1 MNDWGGERLGE
12 GDVGEAF
19 TLVPAHKTPG
29 TCEKS
34 GQRHAEAMEGD
45 GQGKGKLRNF

>member
-1 MNDWGGERLGE
+1 MGREMWARLSP
-12 GDVGEAF
+12 
-19 TLVPAHKTPG
+19 LVPAHKTPG